1 MCAKYRGVRLME
13 HSMKVWEKILEGRL
27 RDIVEIDENQFGFQQ
42 GKSTV
47 DAIFVM
53 RQLQERYGGK
63 KKELFHIFVDLEKA
77 FNRVPREAIVWAL
90 RRQNVP
96 ERLITLVMA
105 LYVNSRSKV
114 KALAGTSGVCNRSW
128 GTSRFCTESSVV
140 RGGDTGGNKGC
151 ERQKFIGIVICG

>member
-27 RDIVEIDENQFGFQQ
+27 REIVEIDENQFGFQQ

-53 RQLQERYGGK
+53 RQLHERGIEGE
-63 KKELFHIFVDLEKA
+63 KELFHIFVGFKKA
-77 FNRVPREAIVWAL
+77 FNRMPREAIVWAL

-96 ERLITLVMA
+96 ERLTTLVMA
-105 LYVNSRSKV
+105 VYVNSRSMV
-114 KALAGTSGVCNRSW
+114 KTLVGTSGV
-128 GTSRFCTESSVV
+128 
-140 RGGDTGGNKGC
+140 
-151 ERQKFIGIVICG
+151 